1 MTSETEVTLRAFIE
15 SVWFRGLARGAA
27 ILGSLLITGFI
38 GTWAWMTWGVI
49 GPDLTLAKA
58 NIASVAT
65 VLESRTADSEAFQS
79 EVRGAVK
86 VITEDVAALSTDVF
100 SVRVDIGVIKRLV
113 IELRDQGKAAALPL
127 PSDPLPRPSTV
138 AAASPIG
145 RSPLLQ

>member
-100 SVRVDIGVIKRLV
+100 SVRVDIGVIKRLLQ
-113 IELRDQGKAAALPL
+113 ER
-127 PSDPLPRPSTV
+127 SDV
-138 AAASPIG
+138 AESVT
-145 RSPLLQ
+145 PLLPNSMPSSSITLTR

>member
-79 EVRGAVK
+79 ELRGAVK

-100 SVRVDIGVIKRLV
+100 SVRVDIGVIKRLLQ
-113 IELRDQGKAAALPL
+113 ER
-127 PSDPLPRPSTV
+127 SDV
-138 AAASPIG
+138 AESVT
-145 RSPLLQ
+145 PLLPNSMPSSSITLTR